1 MTLKSTKQI
10 TMCYIQHELY
20 LYLSFILLR
29 QFGWYK
35 SVNMINKCKV
45 LHTNKNKTC
54 VWNITFRKSYEIEH
68 WHKQNNYLSLNH
80 LWYHQFSTEKDICPK
95 VNGIFL
101 SRSSLICLCTLRNLV
116 VIFDEHGENR
126 SNTV

>member
-20 LYLSFILLR
+20 LYLSLTPL
-29 QFGWYK
+29 QHFGLYK
-35 SVNMINKCKV
+35 CVNMIDECKV
-45 LHTNKNKTC
+45 LHTNKNRTC
-54 VWNITFRKSYEIEH
+54 VWIIIFYKSYEIEH
-68 WHKQNNYLSLNH
+68 WHKQKKLFVSESSVISSVFH
-80 LWYHQFSTEKDICPK
+80 WKDICPK

-101 SRSSLICLCTLRNLV
+101 SRSSLICLYTLRNLV
-116 VIFDEHGENR
+116 VIFNEHGENR

>member
-20 LYLSFILLR
+20 LYLSLIPL
-29 QFGWYK
+29 QHFGWYK
-35 SVNMINKCKV
+35 CVNMIDECKV
-45 LHTNKNKTC
+45 LHTNKNRTC
-54 VWNITFRKSYEIEH
+54 VWIMIFYKSYEIEH
-68 WHKQNNYLSLNH
+68 WHKQKNYLSLNH
-80 LWYHQFSTEKDICPK
+80 LWYHQFFTEKTFVQNIT
-95 VNGIFL
+95 GFIL
-101 SRSSLICLCTLRNLV
+101 SRSSLICLYTLRNLV